1 MKTPMKKKK
10 FSVEFS
16 HIYTN
21 EAFSGEHRQSIQ
33 NLKEYLPKL
42 KDEDFQTCVFI
53 DNYNSTEDLLD
64 VDDFLVRLKNEG
76 VQPDY
81 YAYEADMAKYT
92 EKLLGIIQDDRL
104 RKSYEKYISKKN
116 SLPCSFMTAIWY
128 LIRLGVFEKDAIVHN
143 SKAFVPAEELINIL
157 PERFRTVEAKT
168 LDILTST
175 NNPRAIGKVDY
186 LFYSSGK
193 TNGPSL

>member
-1 MKTPMKKKK
+1 MEKTK

-21 EAFSGEHRQSIQ
+21 EAFSDEHRQSIQ

-64 VDDFLVRLKNEG
+64 IDDFLVRLKNEG

-92 EKLLGIIQDDRL
+92 EKLLNIIQDKRL
-104 RKSYEKYISKKN
+104 RKSYEKYISQKN
-116 SLPCSFMTAIWY
+116 TLPCSFMTAIWY
-128 LIRLGVFEKDAIVHN
+128 LIRLGVFDRDAIVYN
-143 SKAFVPAEELINIL
+143 SEDFIPAEALINVL
-157 PERFRTVEAKT
+157 PERFRIVEAKT
-168 LDILTST
+168 LDIINST
-175 NNPRAIGKVDY
+175 NNSDAIGKIDY
-186 LFYSSGK
+186 IFYGSGN
-193 TNGPSL
+193 THGPSI

>member
-1 MKTPMKKKK
+1 MKKTK

-21 EAFSGEHRQSIQ
+21 EAFSDEHRQSIL
-33 NLKEYLPKL
+33 NLKKYLPKL
-42 KDEDFQTCVFI
+42 KDDDFQTCVFI

-64 VDDFLVRLKNEG
+64 VGDFLESLESEG

-81 YAYEADMAKYT
+81 FAFEADMAKYT
-92 EKLLGIIQDDRL
+92 ERLLAIIQDERL

-116 SLPCSFMTAIWY
+116 ILPCSFMTSIWY
-128 LIRLGVFEKDAIVHN
+128 LIRLGVFEKDAIVQN
-143 SKAFVPAEELINIL
+143 SKGFAPAETLINIL

-168 LDILTST
+168 LEIINST
-175 NNPRAIGKVDY
+175 NNLDAIGKVDY
-186 LFYSSGK
+186 VFYSS
-193 TNGPSL
+193 NNSHGPTV